1 MFGKI
6 SEFTKLDDLDSQCR
20 QFKYDVEWLTSQRD
34 RLEVRITELERKQQV
49 LFEYLELQEVHVKAF
64 TQLVKVPKP

>member
-20 QFKYDVEWLTSQRD
+20 HLKSDVGYLFKEKD
-34 RLEVRITELERKQQV
+34 RLELRIAELERKQQL
-49 LFEYLELQEVHVKAF
+49 LFEWLELKEVHVKAF
-64 TQLVKVPKP
+64 TQLVKVDKP